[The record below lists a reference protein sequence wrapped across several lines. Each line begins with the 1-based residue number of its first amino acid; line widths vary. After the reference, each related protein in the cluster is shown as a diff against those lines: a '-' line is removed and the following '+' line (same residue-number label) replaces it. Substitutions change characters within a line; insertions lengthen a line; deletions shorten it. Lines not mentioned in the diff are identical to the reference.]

1 MTTRSTIRNF
11 LDWITIPLLLTFL
24 LGCTGNNTPTVLPSV
39 DAYTITPLPSNSS
52 TLSATQTPYVIT
64 ATPIP
69 LDGPQQYFII
79 SMSDNGY
86 AHLFA
91 LSNQGMLL
99 SRLTSDPWDDITPSL
114 SPDGSQ
120 IAFTSRRNG
129 YWDLY
134 LLNLSTG
141 ASTRLTDTM
150 AYEASPSWSPDG
162 EWLVFETY
170 QKDSLDLEILSV
182 KNPEQR
188 QILADGVYAEH
199 SPTWSPLGRQ
209 IAYVSNQS
217 GEDEIWIADLDK
229 IGSDRFLNISNNSF
243 ASESHPTWSP
253 DGKSLA
259 WAAIP
264 LDSSLTGIYI
274 SNLQQNKKPVW
285 LGSGDWPKWS
295 PDGSKIY
302 SFLASPNENY
312 LSGYY
317 LSGNYSLEPILL
329 PGSLRG
335 ADFGVIN
342 STSPLSIPFFEAGN
356 LTPTPLYAAITTQSP
371 VGQESHLNL
380 VTLPDVQAPYA
391 QMLDILDESF
401 SALRQRIAIDG
412 GWDVLAS
419 LDNAFVPISIPLNPG
434 LGNDWLYTGRAFSL
448 NPILLEAGWISIVKE
463 EIGQQTYWRVFLRTR
478 AQDGSQ
484 GEPLHQAPWDIN
496 SRFSGTPMAYDQG
509 GQRFT
514 NIPEGFWLDFTFLAR
529 EFGWNRLP
537 SLSNW
542 RSYFNGSRFGEFV
555 NTSDLDWHSA
565 MLQIYPPEVFITPTQ
580 VVPPSPTPTRTPW
593 HYKTPTSTLTLT
605 PRPTNTSRP

>member
-1 MTTRSTIRNF
+1 MTTQSTIRNF
-11 LDWITIPLLLTFL
+11 LAWITIPLIVTIL
-24 LGCTGNNTPTVLPSV
+24 LGCTGDNTPSALPSV
-39 DAYTITPLPSNSS
+39 EVNTITPLPSNTS
-52 TLSATQTPYVIT
+52 TIFATQTPFVIT
-64 ATPIP
+64 ATPFP

-79 SMSDNGY
+79 SMSDGGY

-120 IAFTSRRNG
+120 VAFTSRRNG

-134 LLNLSTG
+134 LLELSTG
-141 ASTRLTDTM
+141 LSTRLTDTM

-170 QKDSLDLEILSV
+170 QKGSLDLEILSV

-188 QILADGVYAEH
+188 QILANGASAEH
-199 SPTWSPLGRQ
+199 SPSWSPLGRQ

-229 IGSDRFLNISNNSF
+229 FGDARFFNVSNNIF
-243 ASESHPTWSP
+243 AIESHPTWSP

-259 WAAIP
+259 WAASP

-274 SNLQQNKKPVW
+274 SNLQQDKKPIW

-295 PDGSKIY
+295 PDGSQIY
-302 SFLASPNENY
+302 SFFASPNEDY
-312 LSGYY
+312 LAGYY
-317 LSGNYSLEPILL
+317 VSGNYSLQPILL
-329 PGSLRG
+329 PGSVRG
-335 ADFGVIN
+335 ADFGVTN
-342 STSPLSIPFFEAGN
+342 FTSPLARSFLEATN
-356 LTPTPLYAAITTQSP
+356 LTSTPLYVVITTQSP
-371 VGQESHLNL
+371 IGQDSRLNL

-391 QMLDILDESF
+391 QMLDTLDESF
-401 SALRQRIAIDG
+401 SALRQRIAFES

-448 NPILLEAGWISIVKE
+448 NPILLEAGWIAIVKE

-484 GEPLHQAPWDIN
+484 GEPLHQAPWDIT
-496 SRFSGTPMAYDQG
+496 SRFSGTPLAYDQG

-514 NIPEGFWLDFTFLAR
+514 NIPEGYWIDFTFLAR
-529 EFGWNRLP
+529 DFGWNRLP

-555 NTSDLDWHSA
+555 NTSGLDWQSA
-565 MLQIYPPEVFITPTQ
+565 MLQIYPPEVFITPTH
-580 VVPPSPTPTRTPW
+580 VIPPSQTPTRTPW
-593 HYKTPTSTLTLT
+593 HYKTPTPTLTLT
-605 PRPTNTSRP
+605 PRPTYTPKP